1 MRKRQVGDKEAG
13 GKRLEGDAEEPS
25 DWELEKFP
33 FRLKELRTFATFPT
47 SQHSG
52 FYFPP
57 AAAGFET
64 TSCLKCLQ
72 IIGVSYM
79 AGGSALKL
87 EIGYCVP

>member
-57 AAAGFET
+57 SDKRMVSLSLQNGKRAAFF
-64 TSCLKCLQ
+64 L
-72 IIGVSYM
+72 VSQTRWYQR
-79 AGGSALKL
+79 
-87 EIGYCVP
+87 